1 MVVEGEAF
9 MDIDAVVGGDD
20 QGVRVPRLECQDFMA
35 IDAVVEGDDFMAAVL
50 EGLDFMVSLPCILVP
65 GHAVGLVIGCEVG
78 EELLGREVGDPLLH
92 PVVVGLGC
100 EVGDPLLRHGAGH
113 AVGVVVVGG
122 RAVVVGDHGAA
133 IAVVRHRWFV
143 V

>member
-1 MVVEGEAF
+1 MSLASPSCTLASVTQRVQGLQVANIVVVEGEAF

-65 GHAVGLVIGCEVG
+65 VTQWALS
-78 EELLGREVGDPLLH
+78 
-92 PVVVGLGC
+92 
-100 EVGDPLLRHGAGH
+100 
-113 AVGVVVVGG
+113 
-122 RAVVVGDHGAA
+122 
-133 IAVVRHRWFV
+133 
-143 V
+143 